1 MQMNIK
7 RKTSNYH
14 STRKGMI
21 TDKKDSSTD
30 DLMMVGLI
38 EFLHSRITSSLS
50 ITAKTSNKYL
60 ELKPI

>member
-1 MQMNIK
+1 
-7 RKTSNYH
+7 
-14 STRKGMI
+14 MI
-21 TDKKDSSTD
+21 TDKNDSSTD

-50 ITAKTSNKYL
+50 ITPKTSNKYL